1 MVNCF
6 NMIYIIHIK
15 VIVILNR
22 INILLIYIIH
32 KLTIKV
38 DSEMLEV
45 ETFISVS
52 IDVIFFGLNYKN
64 NILILFRF

>member
-1 MVNCF
+1 
-6 NMIYIIHIK
+6 MIYIIHIK

-52 IDVIFFGLNYKN
+52 IDVIFFWFEL
-64 NILILFRF
+64 

>member
-6 NMIYIIHIK
+6 NIIYIIHIK

-52 IDVIFFGLNYKN
+52 IDVIFFWFEL
-64 NILILFRF
+64 

>member
-52 IDVIFFGLNYKN
+52 IDVIFFWFEL
-64 NILILFRF
+64 

>member
-45 ETFISVS
+45 ETFTSVS
-52 IDVIFFGLNYKN
+52 IDVIFFWFEL
-64 NILILFRF
+64 